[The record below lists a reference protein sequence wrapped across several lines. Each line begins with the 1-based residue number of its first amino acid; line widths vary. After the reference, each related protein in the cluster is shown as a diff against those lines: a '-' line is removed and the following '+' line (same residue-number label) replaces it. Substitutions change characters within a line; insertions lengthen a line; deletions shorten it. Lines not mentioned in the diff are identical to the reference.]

1 MSGSYG
7 STISTLFSRAEEA
20 YTIIE
25 EMIVTLTLVPG
36 EILTEQALCER
47 LDMGRTP
54 IREALLRL
62 KQDYLLSVLPRQ
74 GIFIQPID
82 TTTAL
87 EALDVR
93 QHVEGLL
100 IRRASQLASDSQRQ
114 EFLRMADQAEKALKS
129 ADNVAFSQIDKRFNE
144 RVCEAARHAVAA
156 KTIMPLHA
164 VSRRIGF
171 FLSQFSDLGLADTGL
186 PHVEIMRAIAEA
198 DVDTAL
204 AALNVLHRRTR
215 EQTLAIEREGL
226 LDRANS

>member
-1 MSGSYG
+1 MNVSYG
-7 STISTLFSRAEEA
+7 SASSLFSRAEEA
-20 YTIIE
+20 YTLIE
-25 EMIVTLTLVPG
+25 EMIVTLELAPG
-36 EILTEQALCER
+36 QTLTEQTLCDR

-74 GIFIQPID
+74 GILIRPID

-100 IRRASQLASDSQRQ
+100 IKRAAQLASDSQRQ
-114 EFLRMADQAEKALKS
+114 EFLHMASQAEKALES
-129 ADNVAFSQIDKRFNE
+129 ADNVGFSKIDKRFNE
-144 RVCEAARHAVAA
+144 RVCEAARHTVAA

-171 FLSQFSDLGLADTGL
+171 FLSQFADQGLADTGR
-186 PHVEIMRAIAEA
+186 PHVDIMRAIAA
-198 DVDTAL
+198 TDVDTAIAVL
-204 AALNVLHRRTR
+204 EVLHRRTR
-215 EQTLAIEREGL
+215 EQTLAIERKGL
-226 LDRANS
+226 LDRAST